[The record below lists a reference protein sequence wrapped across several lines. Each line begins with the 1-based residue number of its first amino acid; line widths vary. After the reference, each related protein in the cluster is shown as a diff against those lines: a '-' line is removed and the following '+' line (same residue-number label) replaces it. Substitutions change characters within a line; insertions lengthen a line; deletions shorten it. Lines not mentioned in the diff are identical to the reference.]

1 MKKQLMEKKT
11 PETSMFDEGA
21 PLTRLI
27 AQANHKLESRL
38 GATLKAKG
46 LSLEHF
52 RILSALVEEDGRT
65 MSDLAAWALVDPPTM
80 TKMVDRLVAAG
91 SVYRTPD
98 PKDRRKV
105 LVFISDHG
113 RSLQAEAF
121 DPARDCAS
129 EVFDPLAAED
139 RATLSRI
146 LQSLVN

>member
-1 MKKQLMEKKT
+1 M
-11 PETSMFDEGA
+11 SDEGA
-21 PLTRLI
+21 ALARLI

-38 GATLKAKG
+38 SATLKAKG
-46 LSLEHF
+46 LSLQHF
-52 RILSALVEEDGRT
+52 RILSALVEQDGRT
-65 MSDLAAWALVDPPTM
+65 MSDLAAWALADPPAM
-80 TKMVDRLVAAG
+80 TKMVDRVVAAG

-113 RSLQAEAF
+113 RTLQTKAF

-129 EVFDPLAAED
+129 EVFDPFAVED

-146 LQSLVN
+146 LLSLVN